1 MWKQCHISFSWTLK
15 SLQAVTAAMK
25 LKSHLFLGTIAVTN
39 LDSVLKSRHITLT
52 TKVHLVKAIV
62 FHVWVWE
69 LDSKEGWV
77 PNNWCFQTVL
87 LEKTLESPWDCKEI
101 KPVNP
106 KGNQP
111 WIFIGRTVAEAEAPM
126 LWPPDAKSQI
136 IGKDP
141 VVGKDWEQE
150 EKGTT
155 EDEMVGWHPWLYGHE
170 SEQTLGDDSEGQGSL
185 ACCRSWGCKESDMT

>member
-87 LEKTLESPWDCKEI
+87 LEKTLESPLDCKEI
-101 KPVNP
+101 KPVNL
-106 KGNQP
+106 KGNKP
-111 WIFIGRTVAEAEAPM
+111 WILIGRTDTEAETPI
-126 LWPPDAKSQI
+126 LWPPNANSWL
-136 IGKDP
+136 IGNNLGA
-141 VVGKDWEQE
+141 GKDWGQE
-150 EKGTT
+150 EKEAT
-155 EDEMVGWHPWLYGHE
+155 W
-170 SEQTLGDDSEGQGSL
+170 DD
-185 ACCRSWGCKESDMT
+185 